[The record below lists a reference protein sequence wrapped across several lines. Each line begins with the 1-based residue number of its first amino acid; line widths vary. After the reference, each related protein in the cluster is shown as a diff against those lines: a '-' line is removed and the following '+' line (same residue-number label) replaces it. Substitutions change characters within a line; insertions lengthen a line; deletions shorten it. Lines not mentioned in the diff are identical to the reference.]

1 LHGLFF
7 MKKTQFLFVLLFFP
21 SLIFAQNLISYNIE
35 KNIVELEQ
43 QYIESWKKVK
53 KIEGFRIQITTFSGI
68 NSKTSIESVAEQFK
82 QQFPDIPFFI
92 TYAEPNFR
100 LRVGNFRTKIE
111 AYRALQKI
119 SLTFSGA
126 FVLKDQIDFK

>member
-1 LHGLFF
+1 
-7 MKKTQFLFVLLFFP
+7 MKNTQFLLILLFFP
-21 SLIFAQNLISYNIE
+21 SIIFAQNLISYNIE
-35 KNIVELEQ
+35 KNIVVLEQ
-43 QYIESWKKVK
+43 QYVESWKKVK

-82 QQFPDIPFFI
+82 QQFPEIPFFI

-111 AYRALQKI
+111 AYKALQKI
-119 SLTFSGA
+119 SPTFTGA

>member
-1 LHGLFF
+1 

>member
-1 LHGLFF
+1 
-7 MKKTQFLFVLLFFP
+7 MKKTQFLSLLLFFP
-21 SLIFAQNLISYNIE
+21 TIIFAQNNISYNIE
-35 KNIVELEQ
+35 KDVMVLEQ

-82 QQFPDIPFFI
+82 QQFPEIPFFI

-111 AYRALQKI
+111 AYQALQKI
-119 SLTFSGA
+119 SLTFTGA

>member
-1 LHGLFF
+1 
-7 MKKTQFLFVLLFFP
+7 MKQTRFLSVLIFFP
-21 SLIFAQNLISYNIE
+21 VFIFAQNNISYNIE

-43 QYIESWKKVK
+43 QYIESWKKIK
-53 KIEGFRIQITTFSGI
+53 KIEGFRIQIVSFSGI
-68 NSKTSIESVAEQFK
+68 NSKNSIENIAEQFK
-82 QQFPDIPFFI
+82 QQFPEIPFFI

-111 AYRALQKI
+111 AYQALQKI
-119 SLTFSGA
+119 SLTFTGS

>member
-1 LHGLFF
+1 

-21 SLIFAQNLISYNIE
+21 AFIFAQNNISYNIE
-35 KNIVELEQ
+35 KDVMVLEQ

-53 KIEGFRIQITTFSGI
+53 KIEGFRIQITSFSGI

-82 QQFPDIPFFI
+82 QQFPEIPFFI

-111 AYRALQKI
+111 AYQALQKI
-119 SLTFSGA
+119 SLTFTGA
-126 FVLKDQIDFK
+126 FVLKDQVDFK